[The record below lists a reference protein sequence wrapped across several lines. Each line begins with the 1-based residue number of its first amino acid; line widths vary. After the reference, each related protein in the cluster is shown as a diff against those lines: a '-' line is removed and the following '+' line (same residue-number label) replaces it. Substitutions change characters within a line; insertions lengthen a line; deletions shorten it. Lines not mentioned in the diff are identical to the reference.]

1 MQLHGRYCSEIYA
14 KQTFPEWPFWTTQL
28 KNLFLITAL
37 LKMCLICF
45 KYPSLLKKNQVFLFV
60 LFTVFFFFLV
70 GLASLLS
77 LSLIKMIPLGWAF
90 VLTLD
95 QALNTLPLND

>member
-1 MQLHGRYCSEIYA
+1 MSYLFQISI
-14 KQTFPEWPFWTTQL
+14 TFKEKPGF
-28 KNLFLITAL
+28 FV
-37 LKMCLICF
+37 CF
-45 KYPSLLKKNQVFLFV
+45 VYS
-60 LFTVFFFFLV
+60 FFFFLV